1 MYISSIA
8 KVVAALALIGSLSFP
23 AYAVQFQQDLCGIVI
38 EGEPFVECREE
49 SSSVPEPGVLG
60 LLGLG
65 LAGIA
70 IARRRK

>member
-1 MYISSIA
+1 MYISSLG
-8 KVVAALALIGSLSFP
+8 KVAAALALVGSLSLP
-23 AYAVQFQQDLCGIVI
+23 AFADKSQQDLECSLILDDVIAPDCG
-38 EGEPFVECREE
+38 P
-49 SSSVPEPGVLG
+49 SSSVPEPGILG